1 MVWEKSRFRDWGGG
15 GCEEDMSNQIM
26 RCRTFIYRVYL
37 VSGSYGLMGLIQN
50 GLIVEPKNNLHFPR
64 GQFPLPFVV
73 VDVFLRTFRLPPCLI
88 IYLCLFYFW
97 QNFLSRIYILWI
109 NIYFFIS
116 QSYYYF
122 FLTKIK

>member
-122 FLTKIK
+122 FLTKTK